1 MLFAN
6 APEFRIVQEQVGE
19 LSALLHK
26 VDLRQAGDA
35 LVKVV
40 NAQELAENQA
50 RIVKTQCLIEIADEQ
65 KLFPGLCHMFCFRKA
80 RPGDLGGR
88 TIS

>member
-1 MLFAN
+1 VSS
-6 APEFRIVQEQVGE
+6 PPC
-19 LSALLHK
+19 LHK

-40 NAQELAENQA
+40 NAQQLAENQA

-65 KLFPGLCHMFCFRKA
+65 KLFSPVCAIYCCFARCGLATWEEGQFRSTTSSS
-80 RPGDLGGR
+80 LC
-88 TIS
+88 